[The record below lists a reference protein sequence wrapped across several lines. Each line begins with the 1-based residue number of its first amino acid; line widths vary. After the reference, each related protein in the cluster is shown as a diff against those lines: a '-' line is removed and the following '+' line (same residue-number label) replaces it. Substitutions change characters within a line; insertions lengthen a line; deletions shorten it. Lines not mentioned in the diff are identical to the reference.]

1 MIGRERTNPFSRMKD
16 AADRGLRIHVNHLN
30 DVIRHRIETAQ
41 QESFRTCETCGQP
54 GRLRESGWI
63 KTSCDEYMTDGGL

>member
-1 MIGRERTNPFSRMKD
+1 MKD

-41 QESFRTCETCGQP
+41 QKSFRTCETCGQP
-54 GRLRESGWI
+54 GRLRESGRI